1 MVQGPS
7 ADLVKKA
14 ADILLNAKKP
24 LILAGRM
31 SRKVEDWKRRIELAE
46 ALDARVAT
54 NLKIGAAFPTDHP
67 LHIGY
72 PATFATDDLIDA
84 VKDAD
89 VILSLDW
96 VDLGGTFKAIGGV
109 PSATVI
115 QVSLDQNLHNGW
127 SMDYEGLPAVD
138 LFIPAESDAT
148 VAALLDAVAGK
159 AKPKKPHA
167 ARPHPLKHEARAR

>member
-1 MVQGPS
+1 MPPVVQGPS

-14 ADILLNAKKP
+14 VDLLLAAKKP

-46 ALDARVAT
+46 ALDARVAS

-72 PATFATDDLIDA
+72 PATFATDDLINA

-115 QVSLDQNLHNGW
+115 QVS
-127 SMDYEGLPAVD
+127 
-138 LFIPAESDAT
+138 
-148 VAALLDAVAGK
+148 
-159 AKPKKPHA
+159 
-167 ARPHPLKHEARAR
+167 

>member
-1 MVQGPS
+1 MQGPS
-7 ADLVKKA
+7 AELVKKA
-14 ADILLNAKKP
+14 ADLLLAAKKP

-31 SRKVEDWKRRIELAE
+31 SRKMEDWKRRIELAE

-72 PATFATDDLIDA
+72 PATFATDDLIAA

-138 LFIPAESDAT
+138 LFIPAEADAT
-148 VAALLDAVAGK
+148 VEALARRDR
-159 AKPKKPHA
+159 P
-167 ARPHPLKHEARAR
+167 ARPSRRSRTPRVRIR